1 MTFARFALT
10 ILLTVPAFAGI
21 AGRWD
26 VTSTTADGEKIK
38 TLLVVAETAG
48 KVEVNLSIGDQKLPV
63 SNVAFAD
70 DQLSFRLMWGE
81 TGVNLKAKLDG
92 DKLAGNWVADTGDTG
107 PISAVRIAEATAA
120 AGANAF
126 YTGKWKLTAERP
138 DRDPIKVDLELKEE
152 AGKWSGSL
160 VTPDG
165 MQVPATVAMENG
177 NITIT
182 VDAGN
187 AVYTLKLAK
196 DGEGMKGT
204 AAGPDG
210 AIPLTAVR

>member
-1 MTFARFALT
+1 MTFARFALS
-10 ILLTVPAFAGI
+10 ILLAVPAFAGI

-38 TLLVVAETAG
+38 TLLVVADNGG
-48 KVEVNLSIGDQKLPV
+48 KLDVVLTLNDQKIPV

-70 DQLSFRLMWGE
+70 DQLTFRLMWGE

-107 PISAVRIAEATAA
+107 PIAAVRVAEAAA
-120 AGANAF
+120 AGSNAF
-126 YTGKWKLTAERP
+126 YAGKWKLTASRP

-152 AGKWSGSL
+152 AGKWTGSIL
-160 VTPDG
+160 TPDG
-165 MQVPATVAMENG
+165 MQVPATVAMDGG
-177 NITIT
+177 NLTIT
-182 VDAGN
+182 VDAGS

-210 AIPLTAVR
+210 SIPLSAAR

>member
-1 MTFARFALT
+1 MTFARFLITLT
-10 ILLTVPAFAGI
+10 ALTVPAFAGI

-26 VTSTTADGEKIK
+26 ATSTTPDGEKIK
-38 TLLVVAETAG
+38 TLLVVTENAG
-48 KVEVNLSIGDQKLPV
+48 KVEATLSLGEQKLPV
-63 SNVAFAD
+63 SNVAFAG
-70 DQLSFRLMWGE
+70 DQLSLRLMWGE

-92 DKLAGNWVADTGDTG
+92 DKLAGTWVADSGDTG
-107 PISAVRIAEATAA
+107 PITAVRLVDAAA
-120 AGANAF
+120 AGSNTF
-126 YTGKWKLTAERP
+126 YTGKWKLTAARP
-138 DRDPIKVDLELKEE
+138 QGDPIKVDLDLKEE

-165 MQVPATVAMENG
+165 MQIPAVVAMENG
-177 NITIT
+177 NLTITI
-182 VDAGN
+182 DAGN

>member
-10 ILLTVPAFAGI
+10 ILLAVPAFAGI

-38 TLLVVAETAG
+38 TLLVVAENAG

-70 DQLSFRLMWGE
+70 DQLSLRLMWGE

-107 PISAVRIAEATAA
+107 PISAVRIAEAAA
-120 AGANAF
+120 AGSNAF
-126 YTGKWKLTAERP
+126 YTGKWKLTAARP

-152 AGKWSGSL
+152 GGKWSGSL
-160 VTPDG
+160 VTSDG
-165 MQVPATVAMENG
+165 MQVPATVAMDSG
-177 NITIT
+177 NLTVTI
-182 VDAGN
+182 DAGS

-196 DGEGMKGT
+196 DGDAMKGT

-210 AIPLTAVR
+210 AVPLTAVR